1 MRSNGVSNSAITA
14 LVVDD
19 EPLART
25 RITSLLK
32 TDPEVNLVG
41 ECGDGTSA
49 ITAIQQLT
57 PSLVFLDVEM
67 PEVDGFGVLR
77 ALDVLPT
84 IVFVTAHP
92 TYAIPAFEACALDY
106 LLKPFKRSR
115 FFNVLARAKN
125 HIRRNIECDS
135 RDAAIRQL
143 IDAQQPCELLIVKSE
158 GRLLFLRMSEVRWI
172 EADKDYI
179 RLHLLKG
186 THLVRET
193 MNGVQKRLDPAVF
206 VRIHRSSIV
215 NIHEISE
222 VEPMLGGDYRVVLRD
237 RTQLNMSRRYRFALD
252 DLLRQCRV
260 SLAKCT

>member
-1 MRSNGVSNSAITA
+1 MRSNGASNSPITA

-32 TDPEVNLVG
+32 IDPEIKLVG

-49 ITAIQQLT
+49 IETIRELT

-92 TYAIPAFEACALDY
+92 SYAIAAFEACALDY

-115 FFNVLARAKN
+115 FFHVLARAKD

-135 RDAAIRQL
+135 RDVAIRQL
-143 IDAQQPCELLIVKSE
+143 IDAQQPRQLLIVKSE

-186 THLVRET
+186 TLLVRET
-193 MNGVQKRLDPAVF
+193 MNGIQKRLDQAVF
-206 VRIHRSSIV
+206 VRIHRSTIL
-215 NIHEISE
+215 NIHEILE
-222 VEPMLGGDYRVVLRD
+222 VQPMLGGDYRVVLRD
-237 RTQLNMSRRYRFALD
+237 RTQLNMSRRYRFGLD
-252 DLLRQCRV
+252 DLLRQCSV
-260 SLAKCT
+260 NLAKSI

>member
-1 MRSNGVSNSAITA
+1 MRSNGVQNLPIAA

-32 TDPEVNLVG
+32 ADPEVNLVG
-41 ECGDGTSA
+41 ECGDGRSA
-49 ITAIQQLT
+49 IRTIRQLT

-115 FFNVLARAKN
+115 FFHVLARAKD
-125 HIRRNIECDS
+125 HIRRNVACDS
-135 RDAAIRQL
+135 RDAAIRTL
-143 IDAQQPCELLIVKSE
+143 IDAQQPRELLIVKSE

-172 EADKDYI
+172 QADKDYI

-186 THLVRET
+186 TLLVRET
-193 MNGVQKRLDPAVF
+193 MNGVQKRLDQAVF
-206 VRIHRSSIV
+206 VRIHRSTIV
-215 NIHEISE
+215 NIHEILE
-222 VEPMLGGDYRVVLRD
+222 VQPMLGGDYRVVLRD

-252 DLLRQCRV
+252 DLLRQCSV
-260 SLAKCT
+260 HLAKSI

>member
-115 FFNVLARAKN
+115 FFSVLARAKN
-125 HIRRNIECDS
+125 HIRRNIEYDK
-135 RDAAIRQL
+135 REAAIRQL
-143 IDAQQPCELLIVKSE
+143 IDASQPHELLIVKSE

-179 RLHLLKG
+179 RLHLKG
-186 THLVRET
+186 MLLVRET
-193 MNGVQKRLDPAVF
+193 MNGIQKRLDRAVF
-206 VRIHRSSIV
+206 VRIHRSTIV
-215 NIHEISE
+215 NIHEILE
-222 VEPMLGGDYRVVLRD
+222 VQPMLGGDYRVVLRD
-237 RTQLNMSRRYRFALD
+237 RTQLNMSRRYRFVLD
-252 DLLRQCRV
+252 ELLRKCCV
-260 SLAKCT
+260 NLAKSI

>member
-1 MRSNGVSNSAITA
+1 MRTNGISTLPITA

-32 TDPEVNLVG
+32 TDSEVNIVG
-41 ECGDGTSA
+41 ECCDGTSA
-49 ITAIQQLT
+49 IRAIRQLT

-115 FFNVLARAKN
+115 FFSVLTRAKN
-125 HIRRNIECDS
+125 HIRRNIECDN
-135 RDAAIRQL
+135 REAAIRQI
-143 IDAQQPCELLIVKSE
+143 IDAPQPHELLIVKAE

-172 EADKDYI
+172 EADRDYI
-179 RLHLLKG
+179 RLHLKG
-186 THLVRET
+186 TLLVRET
-193 MNGVQKRLDPAVF
+193 MNGIQKRLDRAVF
-206 VRIHRSSIV
+206 VRIHRSTIV
-215 NIHEISE
+215 NIHEILE
-222 VEPMLGGDYRVVLRD
+222 VQPMLGGDYRVVLRD

-252 DLLRQCRV
+252 ELLRKCCV
-260 SLAKCT
+260 NLAKST

>member
-1 MRSNGVSNSAITA
+1 MKCNGIGNSPITA

-32 TDPEVNLVG
+32 TDPEITVVG
-41 ECGDGTSA
+41 ECRDGTSA
-49 ITAIQQLT
+49 IRTIQQLT

-115 FFNVLARAKN
+115 FFHVLARAKG

-135 RDAAIRQL
+135 RDSAMRQL
-143 IDAQQPCELLIVKSE
+143 INAQQPRELLIVKSE

-172 EADKDYI
+172 QADKDYI
-179 RLHLLKG
+179 RLHLLKD
-186 THLVRET
+186 TLLVRET
-193 MNGVQKRLDPAVF
+193 MNGIQKRLDQALF
-206 VRIHRSSIV
+206 VRIHRSTIV
-215 NIHEISE
+215 NIHEILE
-222 VEPMLGGDYRVVLRD
+222 VQPMMGGDYRVVLRD

-252 DLLRQCRV
+252 DLLRQCSV
-260 SLAKCT
+260 NLAKSI

>member
-1 MRSNGVSNSAITA
+1 MKSNGVGNPPITA

-19 EPLART
+19 EPLARV

-32 TDPEVNLVG
+32 IDPEVSLVG
-41 ECGDGTSA
+41 ECRDGTSA
-49 ITAIQQLT
+49 IRTIQQVT
-57 PSLVFLDVEM
+57 PALVFLDVEM

-92 TYAIPAFEACALDY
+92 TYAVPAFEACALDY

-115 FFNVLARAKN
+115 FFQVLARAKD

-135 RDAAIRQL
+135 RNAAIRQ
-143 IDAQQPCELLIVKSE
+143 IVDAHQPRELLIVKSE

-186 THLVRET
+186 TSLVRET
-193 MNGVQKRLDPAVF
+193 MNGIQARLDQAVF
-206 VRIHRSSIV
+206 VRIHRSTIV
-215 NIHEISE
+215 NIHEILE
-222 VEPMLGGDYRVVLRD
+222 VQPMLGGDYRIVLRD
-237 RTQLNMSRRYRFALD
+237 RTQLNMSRRYRYALD
-252 DLLRQCRV
+252 DLLRQYSV
-260 SLAKCT
+260 NLAKSI

>member
-1 MRSNGVSNSAITA
+1 MRSNAVWNLPITA
-14 LVVDD
+14 LIVDD
-19 EPLART
+19 EPLARA

-49 ITAIQQLT
+49 IRTIRQLA

-77 ALDVLPT
+77 ALDALPT

-125 HIRRNIECDS
+125 HIRRDIECDS
-135 RDAAIRQL
+135 RNAAIRQL
-143 IDAQQPCELLIVKSE
+143 IDAQPPRELLIVKSE
-158 GRLLFLRMSEVRWI
+158 GRLLFLRKSEVRWI
-172 EADKDYI
+172 QADKDYI
-179 RLHLLKG
+179 RLYLLKG
-186 THLVRET
+186 TLLVRET
-193 MNGVQKRLDPAVF
+193 MNGIQNRLDRAVF
-206 VRIHRSSIV
+206 VRIHRSTIV
-215 NIHEISE
+215 NIHEIQE
-222 VEPMLGGDYRVVLRD
+222 VQPMLGGDYRVVLRD
-237 RTQLNMSRRYRFALD
+237 HTQLNMSRRYRFALD
-252 DLLRQCRV
+252 HLLRQCSV
-260 SLAKCT
+260 NLAKSI

>member
-1 MRSNGVSNSAITA
+1 MRSTGARSLPVTV

-19 EPLART
+19 EPLARA

-49 ITAIQQLT
+49 IRVIRQTT

-115 FFNVLARAKN
+115 FFSVLARAKN
-125 HIRRNIECDS
+125 HIRRNIECDT
-135 RDAAIRQL
+135 REAAVRQS
-143 IDAQQPCELLIVKSE
+143 IDAQQPRELLIVKSE
-158 GRLLFLRMSEVRWI
+158 GRLLFLKMSEVRWI

-186 THLVRET
+186 TILVRET
-193 MNGVQKRLDPAVF
+193 MNGIQQRLDRIAF

-222 VEPMLGGDYRVVLRD
+222 VQPMLGGDYRVVLRD

-260 SLAKCT
+260 HLAKSI